1 MAPPAPRRRDDHQAD
16 ARQARAGREADAA
29 RRAAEALAHF
39 RVPERV
45 LPAETVVAHLGPTN
59 SGKSH
64 DALAALAAN
73 GRGTFAAPLRLLAH
87 EARRRLQTLVPA
99 GVTVGL
105 RTGEERID
113 TDAPI
118 VCCTTELAPLRGDTL
133 VLDEVHWVDDPDRG
147 WAWGRLLAGAEYR
160 HLHLVGATNVEPLLR
175 NVFGDQLEV
184 RSHRRLVEL
193 HWAGTLDLEAIPA
206 GSLVVAFSRRA
217 VLALARRVAGATPNR
232 VGVLYGALPP
242 AARARQIEAFLAGEL
257 DVLCV
262 TDVIGHGVNLPART
276 VVMAETTKFDGTRR
290 RPLHLWELAQ
300 IVGRAG
306 RYGLAE
312 RGDAAVL
319 RGVAGLEAN
328 ATLVRRAVEAAGGTL
343 AAGPAITTAPIRP
356 TLEDLAATVGPATT
370 FDAPALADAVAAWQT
385 AATTGGFA
393 GHPWLRPAP
402 LDRVARLFGRLRQDG
417 TFERIG
423 DPTTLWRLAT
433 LSVDDDDFVVELAHD
448 LAAGGRRPA
457 PPRPPAVGDV
467 DLETA
472 ERLASRARG
481 LAATGRA
488 FPALAADPD
497 DLLATEAAAAAAISA
512 LLPAAVRDNTFG
524 TCGSCGRPS
533 APWSDRCDRCR
544 GPRLP
549 PPRRGGRRR

>member
-1 MAPPAPRRRDDHQAD
+1 MAPPAPRRRDEQQAD
-16 ARQARAGREADAA
+16 ARRARTERDAAAA
-29 RRAAEALAHF
+29 RRAADLLGAF

-45 LPAETVVAHLGPTN
+45 LPADAVVAHLGPTN

-64 DALAALAAN
+64 DALAALAAR
-73 GRGTFAAPLRLLAH
+73 GQGTFAAPLRLLAH
-87 EARRRLQTLVPA
+87 EARRRLEAIVPS
-99 GVTVGL
+99 GVRVGL
-105 RTGEERID
+105 RTGEERVD
-113 TDAPI
+113 DDAPI

-160 HLHLVGATNVEPLLR
+160 HIHLVGATNVEPLLR
-175 NVFGDQLEV
+175 NVFGDALEV
-184 RSHRRLVEL
+184 RHHRRLVEL

-217 VLALARRVAGATPNR
+217 VLALARRVAAATPNR

-242 AARARQIEAFLAGEL
+242 AARADQIEKFLAGDL

-262 TDVIGHGVNLPART
+262 TDVIGHGINLPART
-276 VVMAETTKFDGTRR
+276 VVVAETTKYDGTRR
-290 RPLHLWELAQ
+290 RALHLWELAQ

-356 TLEDLAATVGPATT
+356 TLDDLAATVAPGTP
-370 FDAPALADAVAAWQT
+370 FDAAALAAAVDAWQE
-385 AATTGGFA
+385 AATSGAFA

-402 LDRVARLFGRLRQDG
+402 LDRVAELFGRLRRDG
-417 TFERIG
+417 TYERIG
-423 DPTTLWRLAT
+423 DPATLWRLAT
-433 LSVDDDDFVVELAHD
+433 LAVDDDDLVVELARD

-457 PPRPPAVGDV
+457 PPRPPAPGDV

-472 ERLASRARG
+472 ERIAARARG

-488 FPALAADPD
+488 FPALAGDPD
-497 DLLATEAAAAAAISA
+497 HLLATETAAAAAISG
-512 LLPAAVRDNTFG
+512 LLPAAVRDNPYG
-524 TCGSCGRPS
+524 RCASCGRPS

>member
-1 MAPPAPRRRDDHQAD
+1 
-16 ARQARAGREADAA
+16 
-29 RRAAEALAHF
+29 
-39 RVPERV
+39 
-45 LPAETVVAHLGPTN
+45 VVAHLGPTN

-64 DALAALAAN
+64 DALVALAAN

-113 TDAPI
+113 DDAPI

-160 HLHLVGATNVEPLLR
+160 HIHLVGATNTEPLLR
-175 NVFGDQLEV
+175 NVFGESLDV
-184 RSHRRLVEL
+184 RQHRRLTEL
-193 HWAGTLDLEAIPA
+193 HWAGTVDLEAIPP

-217 VLALARRVAGATPNR
+217 VLALARQVAAATPNR

-242 AARARQIEAFLAGEL
+242 AARADQIEKFLGGDL

-262 TDVIGHGVNLPART
+262 TDVIGHGINLPART
-276 VVMAETTKFDGTRR
+276 VVVAETTKYDGTRR

-306 RYGLAE
+306 RFGLAE

-343 AAGPAITTAPIRP
+343 AAGAAITTAPIRP
-356 TLEDLAATVGPATT
+356 TLDDLAATVAPGET
-370 FDAPALADAVAAWQT
+370 FDAGALAAAVDGWQR
-385 AATTGGFA
+385 AATSGAFG

-402 LDRVARLFGRLRQDG
+402 LDRVAELFGRLRRDG

-423 DPTTLWRLAT
+423 DPAVLWRLAT
-433 LSVDDDDFVVELAHD
+433 LAVDDDDLVVELAHD
-448 LAAGGRRPA
+448 LAGGGRRPA
-457 PPRPPAVGDV
+457 APRPPAAGDV

-472 ERLASRARG
+472 ERIAARARG

-488 FPALAADPD
+488 FPTLAGDPD
-497 DLLATEAAAAAAISA
+497 DLLATETAAAAAISG
-512 LLPAAVRDNTFG
+512 LLPAAVRDNPYG
-524 TCGSCGRPS
+524 RCGSCGRPS